1 MALVNNMFEIR
12 LDAVKFITLKRRVP
26 VKMAKNIG
34 AWASIFKS
42 IAKVF
47 LKLLIRLKYYQI
59 FDVSKFNKYGFNN
72 R

>member
-47 LKLLIRLKYYQI
+47 LKL
-59 FDVSKFNKYGFNN
+59 
-72 R
+72 